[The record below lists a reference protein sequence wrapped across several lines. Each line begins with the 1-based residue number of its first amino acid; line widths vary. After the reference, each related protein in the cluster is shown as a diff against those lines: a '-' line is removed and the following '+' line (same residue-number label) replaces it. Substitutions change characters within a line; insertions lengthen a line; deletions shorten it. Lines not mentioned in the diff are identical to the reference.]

1 MAAPTTD
8 AVLIVQGFMTKQGG
22 MHKNW
27 KKRWFCNSFE
37 DPFTLSYYT
46 DETLKTLKGTI
57 DLREVYHFRTKYDTT
72 ERGPKQRVGI
82 ALVTPSRTWKL
93 IAVGSTNGDY
103 WTQGLERLIHIARN
117 GSGSSSAPAGAG
129 AASAAA
135 APSAPAAAEE
145 GAGAPRK
152 NSSTRAKTP
161 AADEGEGKDAAEA
174 AHAERSK
181 STTPKPKEK
190 STKEKP
196 IATALFDYT
205 AANANELS
213 FAKGDKLTI
222 LQRDEEAG
230 WWAAELNGKKGWVS
244 SFYVQIDS

>member
-1 MAAPTTD
+1 MSTGTTD
-8 AVLIVQGFMTKQGG
+8 AVLILQGFMTKQGSL
-22 MHKNW
+22 HKSW

-46 DETLKTLKGTI
+46 DDTLKTLKGTV
-57 DLREVYHFRTKYDTT
+57 DLREVYHFRTKYDST

-103 WTQGLERLIHIARN
+103 WTQGLERLIHLARN
-117 GSGSSSAPAGAG
+117 GGSTDGPVSATGSKATPGNENG
-129 AASAAA
+129 AAA
-135 APSAPAAAEE
+135 AVPAKPAEKE
-145 GAGAPRK
+145 ETKSSAGADTTKKTERK
-152 NSSTRAKTP
+152 S
-161 AADEGEGKDAAEA
+161 G
-174 AHAERSK
+174 
-181 STTPKPKEK
+181 
-190 STKEKP
+190 KEKP
-196 IATALFDYT
+196 TATALFDYT
-205 AANANELS
+205 AANVNELS
-213 FAKGDKLTI
+213 FNKGDKLTI

>member
-1 MAAPTTD
+1 MPAAHPFPFLSTPCQTD
-8 AVLIVQGFMTKQGG
+8 DAC
-22 MHKNW
+22 W
-27 KKRWFCNSFE
+27 DR
-37 DPFTLSYYT
+37 YYT

-181 STTPKPKEK
+181 STTFVHLQCTREK
-190 STKEKP
+190 V
-196 IATALFDYT
+196 IH
-205 AANANELS
+205 
-213 FAKGDKLTI
+213 
-222 LQRDEEAG
+222 
-230 WWAAELNGKKGWVS
+230 VM
-244 SFYVQIDS
+244 

>member
-1 MAAPTTD
+1 MPHGSTQHTLFTCEHALTHPTPPQ
-8 AVLIVQGFMTKQGG
+8 VLIVQGFMTKQGG

-37 DPFTLSYYT
+37 DPFTLSFARASRTLSLTTITTHTRTHRTGAGRYYT

-117 GSGSSSAPAGAG
+117 GNGSGSGSTAASTG
-129 AASAAA
+129 ASAAA
-135 APSAPAAAEE
+135 VAPSAPTEGEAA
-145 GAGAPRK
+145 PQRS
-152 NSSTRAKTP
+152 SSTRAKTP
-161 AADEGEGKDAAEA
+161 AAGEGEGDGKDAAEA

-181 STTPKPKEK
+181 STTFVACCAC
-190 STKEKP
+190 T
-196 IATALFDYT
+196 
-205 AANANELS
+205 
-213 FAKGDKLTI
+213 
-222 LQRDEEAG
+222 
-230 WWAAELNGKKGWVS
+230 
-244 SFYVQIDS
+244 